1 MKLIVLVLTLFLF
14 AGCSAQEDTGSVET
28 VPSQEETSSEA
39 VEVEEDFAPVPEEEL
54 DAAEVIEQSDYPEF
68 NALQEEIDLETLD
81 SYLVTDNPGT
91 RVVVFVENGEQVYKS
106 IYIKPENR
114 LKLVDLKANEL
125 VIDEEVVD

>member
-1 MKLIVLVLTLFLF
+1 MKLIVPMLTLFLF

-28 VPSQEETSSEA
+28 VPSQEEINSES
-39 VEVEEDFAPVPEEEL
+39 VEEDFESVPEEEL
-54 DAAEVIEQSDYPEF
+54 NDAEVIEQSDYPEF
-68 NALQEEIDLETLD
+68 NALQEEIALETLE
-81 SYLVTDNPGT
+81 SYLITDNPGT

-125 VIDEEVVD
+125 KIDEEVVN

>member
-1 MKLIVLVLTLFLF
+1 MKLIVPMLTLFLF

-28 VPSQEETSSEA
+28 VPSQEEINSES
-39 VEVEEDFAPVPEEEL
+39 VEEDFESVPEEEL
-54 DAAEVIEQSDYPEF
+54 NDAEVIEQSDYPEF
-68 NALQEEIDLETLD
+68 NALEEEIALETLE
-81 SYLVTDNPGT
+81 SYLITDNPGT

-125 VIDEEVVD
+125 MIDEEVVD